1 MPLYDFGCE
10 ECGHS
15 EELLLSSSGSSE
27 ITLTCPKCGNETMRR
42 QVGLSSFQ
50 LKGGGWYRDGYT
62 KNNKKE

>member
-50 LKGGGWYRDGYT
+50 LKGGGW
-62 KNNKKE
+62 